1 MAYATHADA
10 ETDINAR
17 ALRALTKRTVPGN
30 YTLVAADAVDM
41 LLHVTSATAVTITL
55 PQDSAAS
62 IAQEVAIPWRQFGT
76 GQVTFA
82 AGTGATVLSWL
93 SAFRSSGQYAEGTV
107 TKVGANTWLV
117 SGSLTT

>member
-107 TKVGANTWLV
+107 TKVGTNTWLV